1 MFVNL
6 NFYFFAIMKQKWEN
20 NLFNTKFKMIETIA
34 GCNGS
39 DGNQYSEE
47 DIRAK
52 VMDKNI
58 LLMQIHFLLSLY
70 HNRFEMWF
78 LAFKIVDNRCV

>member
-1 MFVNL
+1 M
-6 NFYFFAIMKQKWEN
+6 M
-20 NLFNTKFKMIETIA
+20 FNTKFEMIETIA

-78 LAFKIVDNRCV
+78 WGF